1 MFSRHVTAA
10 QPRPAPDSGA
20 APPEPRTILLATHD
34 SLLAAWIGA
43 YLTQAGFTMLLAD
56 NGPQALALAR
66 QQLPDLLLVDQHL
79 PDGGGIDLCRRLRA
93 PARVPTVVIA
103 ADTSQVDAAAAL
115 DSGADDVLGR
125 LCSPAELAARVRAIL
140 RRTARRG

>member
-1 MFSRHVTAA
+1 MFPRYVAAA

-20 APPEPRTILLATHD
+20 ARPEPRTILLATHD

-56 NGPQALALAR
+56 NGPQALALA
-66 QQLPDLLLVDQHL
+66 QQLPDLLLVDQQL

-93 PARVPTVVIA
+93 PARVPTVIIA
-103 ADTSQVDAAAAL
+103 ADTSQMDAAAAL
-115 DSGADDVLGR
+115 DSGADDVLTR
-125 LCSPAELAARVRAIL
+125 LCSPAELAARIRAIL